1 MRLIHHFACM
11 SLSQLLLWLVL
22 VWYLVMV
29 ALHFEASPRLWL
41 NALGMSLIVGSVL
54 LLSVRQLGSAVR
66 EFWRVFRLYAIPF
79 CVSSFSALVR
89 DHGFYA
95 IFAPGWH
102 DNLIAL
108 LACTLFAL
116 GVALMRRLEQHRPAS
131 TMSGH

>member
-66 EFWRVFRLYAIPF
+66 EFWRVFRL
-79 CVSSFSALVR
+79 
-89 DHGFYA
+89 
-95 IFAPGWH
+95 
-102 DNLIAL
+102 
-108 LACTLFAL
+108 
-116 GVALMRRLEQHRPAS
+116 
-131 TMSGH
+131 